1 MNPRAA
7 RTLRGLGAGTTA
19 TAVAAV
25 SHGLAGG
32 TFPGLAGIALA
43 LVFSAIVSIVLVGRR
58 LPVLR
63 LAASIVLS
71 QLAFHLVFSTLG
83 NAAEVVVTNGH
94 HGAVT
99 VTGSE
104 TVAGTATVTGT
115 EIVSHASPLMW
126 LAHGIA
132 AALTVLA
139 LVYGERAIDGL
150 HEVGRM
156 LLARVLRP
164 IAVARPT
171 SLPRVTRPP
180 LTLVARKARELIAA
194 CGLRGPPAAL
204 RSA

>member
-7 RTLRGLGAGTTA
+7 RSLRGLGAGTTA
-19 TAVAAV
+19 TLVAAV

-32 TFPGLAGIALA
+32 TFPGVAGIALA
-43 LVFSAIVSIVLVGRR
+43 LVFSAIVSIAFVGRR
-58 LPVLR
+58 MPVLR

-71 QLAFHLVFSTLG
+71 QLAFHIVFSTLG
-83 NAAEVVVTNGH
+83 NAAEAVVTNGH
-94 HGAVT
+94 HGAV
-99 VTGSE
+99 S
-104 TVAGTATVTGT
+104 VTGT
-115 EIVSHASPLMW
+115 QIVTHASSLMW

-132 AALTVLA
+132 AVLTLLA
-139 LVYGERAIDGL
+139 LVYGERAIVGL

-164 IAVARPT
+164 IAVVRPT
-171 SLPRVTRPP
+171 SLPRVARPV
-180 LTLVARKARELIAA
+180 LLVVARAARELVAA